1 MKKFVFS
8 LQAWYDMQLGLEK
21 QHKLQIGLIEANIN
35 RLKDDLAVLNRGYDK
50 TKVEY
55 SGAVTKGMIAPHVQ
69 HYGSFFDS
77 SKAAMAAVMEQ
88 IGKLERE
95 KEHWM
100 QKLVHV
106 RREIKLLDKLR
117 ETQYTEYLGEIKKE
131 QSKLI
136 DDLVSYKVTVS

>member
-1 MKKFVFS
+1 MKRFIFS
-8 LQAWYDMQLGLEK
+8 LQPWYDMQLGLEK
-21 QHKLQIGLIEANIN
+21 QHKLQIGMIEAKIN
-35 RLKDDLAVLNRGYDK
+35 RLKDDLAALNHGYNK
-50 TKVEY
+50 TKTEY

-88 IGKLERE
+88 ISKLEKE
-95 KEHWM
+95 KEQWM
-100 QKLVHV
+100 QKLVRV

-117 ETQYTEYLGEIKKE
+117 ETQYSEYLGEIKKE
-131 QSKLI
+131 QDKLI